1 MYLNC
6 HTYYSLRFGTF
17 SEKELLRLAQEN
29 HVTRL
34 ALTDINNT
42 SANLNFVRLA
52 PEYGIRPILG
62 IDFRNGVDQCYVGIA
77 KNNEGYLELNNF
89 LSEHLHKETAF
100 SPIAAQFEN
109 AYVVYPFEKVV
120 QNNQHG
126 FKEHEYIGVSI
137 ADLRRLPFS
146 RLLKLKHKLVV
157 QQPVTFRNK
166 ADFNAHRLLRAI
178 DNNILLSKLDKAE
191 EAKEDEKMFPIENLA
206 AAFSEYPFILEN
218 TERLL
223 NSCSIHFDFSKKRL
237 PQNLETYT
245 DSRKEDEEM
254 IERLCREGLPYRY
267 ENPGKDIYD
276 RLQKELRLIK
286 EKGFVSYFLINWDI
300 VSEARRKGFFY
311 VGRGSG
317 ANSIVAYLL
326 RITDVDPI
334 DLDLYFERFINL
346 YRANPPDF
354 DIDFSHRDRPVM
366 TEYIFSRFKHVAL
379 LGTYVTFKERGV
391 IRELGKV
398 FGLPK
403 SEIDFLSEGRYDV
416 SKLDEV
422 SRLVIKYGRLIKGMP
437 NYLSIHAGGILISEK
452 PLHWFSATNLPPK
465 GFPTTHYDM
474 VIAED
479 VGLYKFDIL
488 GQRGLAK
495 IKDSLEI
502 IKYNRPDIDNTLD
515 IHNVKKFIEDPV
527 INDLVKTA
535 QCMGCFYVESP
546 AMRMLLKKLEVDN
559 YLGLVAASSIIR
571 PGVAKSG
578 MMREYILRH
587 RDKGRAEEK
596 AHPVMMKI
604 MPETY
609 GIMVYQEDVI
619 KVANIFAGLD
629 LGEADV
635 LRRGMSGKFRSRS
648 AFQKVRDK
656 FFENC
661 RKRKYDEELIKEI
674 WEQIASFAGYAF
686 AKGHSASYAV
696 ESYQTL
702 FLRAYFP
709 LEYMVAVL
717 NNGGGFYR
725 PEFYVH
731 EARMLGAAIHPPCI
745 NRSFDKNVIYG
756 TDIFLG
762 FGYLRELENRVSERI
777 LKERTANGNFTSL
790 EDFLDRVF
798 MTIDQASILI
808 RIDAFRFTGINK
820 HQLLW
825 KAYLFLNKNVK
836 IDHPKLFPP
845 RHQNFKIPQLNTTK
859 LETAFTQ
866 MELLGFCLCSPFDL
880 LAEPPKNNRCTK
892 DLRRFLNRHIDIY
905 GYLVTVKNTTTHNGK
920 RMHFATMIDQE
931 GQVFDTVLFPPVA
944 ARYYFRGRGVYR
956 FYGKVVSEFGF
967 LSIEVIK
974 MLKQDYIPDPR
985 YADMKTSVRVFQQ
998 KDSYKVDTNVVPT
1011 TRKKPSAHKFVPIIH

>member
-1 MYLNC
+1 MTQLV
-6 HTYYSLRFGTF
+6 
-17 SEKELLRLAQEN
+17 LA
-29 HVTRL
+29 
-34 ALTDINNT
+34 DINNT
-42 SANLNFVRLA
+42 SGGLNFVRKA
-52 PEYGIRPILG
+52 SEYNVRPILG
-62 IDFRNGVDQCYVGIA
+62 IDFRNGVNQCYVGIA
-77 KNNEGYLELNNF
+77 KNNKGYLELNNF
-89 LSEHLHKETAF
+89 LSEHLHEKKEF
-100 SPIAAQFEN
+100 SLIAPNFEH
-109 AYVVYPFEKVV
+109 AYVVYPFEKVLEND
-120 QNNQHG
+120 QYK
-126 FKEHEYIGVSI
+126 FAEHEFIGISI
-137 ADLRRLPFS
+137 ADLRKLPFS
-146 RLLKLKHKLVV
+146 RLLKLKDKLVV

-178 DNNILLSKLDKAE
+178 DNNILLSMLDKTE
-191 EAKEDEKMFPIENLA
+191 EANENEKMFPVENLA

-218 TERLL
+218 TERLM
-223 NSCSIHFDFSKKRL
+223 NTCAIHFDFSENRE
-237 PQNLETYT
+237 PQNLKTFNAT
-245 DSRKEDEEM
+245 KEEDKVMLEK
-254 IERLCREGLPYRY
+254 LCQEGLPYRY
-267 ENPGKDIYD
+267 PDGGKHIEK

-286 EKGFVSYFLINWDI
+286 EKGFVSYFLINWEI
-300 VSEARRKGFFY
+300 VSEASRRGFFY

-346 YRANPPDF
+346 YRTNPPDF
-354 DIDFSHRDRPVM
+354 DIDFSHRDRPEM
-366 TEYIFSRFKHVAL
+366 TQYIFDRFEYVAL
-379 LGTYVTFKERGV
+379 LGTYVTFKDRGV

-403 SEIDFLSEGRYDV
+403 SEIDFLSEGRYDI

-422 SRLVIKYGRLIKGMP
+422 SRLVLKYGRLIHGMP

-465 GFPTTHYDM
+465 GFPTTQYDM

-495 IKDSLEI
+495 IKESLEI
-502 IKYNRPDIDNTLD
+502 IAYNRPDESDSFD
-515 IHNVKKFIEDPV
+515 IHDVKKFIKDPV
-527 INDLVKTA
+527 INNLVKTA

-546 AMRMLLKKLEVDN
+546 AMRMLLKKLEVDT

-587 RDKGRAEEK
+587 RNPGRDKER
-596 AHPVMMKI
+596 AHPVMLEI
-604 MPETY
+604 MPDTY
-609 GIMVYQEDVI
+609 GVMVYQEDVI
-619 KVANIFAGLD
+619 KVAHHFANLD

-635 LRRGMSGKFRSRS
+635 LRRGMSGKFRSREE
-648 AFQKVRDK
+648 FQKVKEK
-656 FFENC
+656 FIDNC
-661 RKRKYDEELIKEI
+661 RKKGEDDKIIFEV

-702 FLRAYFP
+702 FLRAYYP

-725 PEFYVH
+725 AEFYVH
-731 EARMLGAAIHPPCI
+731 EARMLGATIHPPCI
-745 NRSFDKNVIYG
+745 NRSFNKNVIYG
-756 TDIFLG
+756 KDIFLG
-762 FGYLRELENRVSERI
+762 FGYLSELENRVSERI
-777 LKERTANGNFTSL
+777 LKERMQNGNFTSL

-798 MTIDQASILI
+798 ITVDQISILI
-808 RIDAFRFTGINK
+808 RIDAFRFTEVNK

-825 KAYLFLNKNVK
+825 KAHLFLNKNVK

-845 RHQNFKIPQLNTTK
+845 RHQDFKIPQLHTTN
-859 LETAFTQ
+859 LEMAFTQ
-866 MELLGFCLCSPFDL
+866 LELLGFCLCSPFEL
-880 LAEPPKNNRCTK
+880 LSEPPKNNRCVK
-892 DLRRFLNRHIDIY
+892 DLEGFLGHHIDIY
-905 GYLVTVKNTTTHNGK
+905 GYLVTVKNTSTHNGK
-920 RMHFATMIDQE
+920 RMHFATMIDQQ
-931 GQVFDTVLFPPVA
+931 GKVFDTVLFPPVA
-944 ARYYFRGRGVYR
+944 AQYHFRGRGIYR

-974 MLKQDYIPDPR
+974 MEKQNYVPDPR
-985 YADMKTSVRVFQQ
+985 YADMKTA
-998 KDSYKVDTNVVPT
+998 
-1011 TRKKPSAHKFVPIIH
+1011 TRELGFIRKNSSSSEAKPII